1 MKTRDRRTRNA
12 VPGGILA
19 ACAMAL
25 LLVIP
30 ACDQSTTEVDDPH
43 GEAAGVLITDR
54 LTGELLASTE
64 LVAGAPQ
71 WADGGVQLEVN
82 EEVTMDVTFV
92 TEEGQVIAYAAGV
105 QAMARLETGAPEGVI
120 EFESH
125 VDHIDVEAVAPG
137 STQLV
142 FMFWEDGEVTWESPP
157 LPIDVTD

>member
-1 MKTRDRRTRNA
+1 MTTRYGRPRNEG
-12 VPGGILA
+12 PGNLMA

-30 ACDQSTTEVDDPH
+30 ACEQSTTEVDDPH

-82 EEVTMDVTFV
+82 QEVTMDVTFV

-120 EFESH
+120 EFESN

-142 FMFWEDGEVTWESPP
+142 FMFWKDGEVTWESPP